1 MTKILKGDT
10 SPAIQFVLAEGF
22 NYTGATVEVVYQG
35 ARRLFTEVAAGDI
48 LRVEFT
54 AEETAVMVL
63 GAWPVTVRVRT
74 ASGRFFTVPTGGV
87 KVLVS
92 DDTEAVYPDGAVVI
106 SVHGGLFGIE
116 GLPERYTDEDL
127 KAKIGEIIRRLGG
140 DNAEVEG

>member
-10 SPAIQFVLAEGF
+10 SPEIQFVLADGF
-22 NYTGATVEVVYQG
+22 DYAGATVEVIYQG
-35 ARRLFTEVAAGDI
+35 ARRHFTGVAAGDI
-48 LRVEFT
+48 LRVHFT

-63 GAWPVTVRVRT
+63 GAWPLTVRVKT
-74 ASGRFFTVPTGGV
+74 AAGRFFTVPTGGV
-87 KVLVS
+87 KALVS

-127 KAKIGEIIRRLGG
+127 KAKVDEIITLLGG
-140 DNAEVEG
+140 GK